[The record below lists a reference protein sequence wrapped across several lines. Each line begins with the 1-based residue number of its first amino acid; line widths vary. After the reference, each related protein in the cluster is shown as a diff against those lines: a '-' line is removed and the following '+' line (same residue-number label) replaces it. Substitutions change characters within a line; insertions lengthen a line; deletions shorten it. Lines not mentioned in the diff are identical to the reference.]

1 MKARIKGLTLSLD
14 GGQEL
19 TLSLPGDW
27 RDEYAKLKDADVDVE
42 VKKYREKRSLD
53 SSASALYDALK
64 VYLYSKT
71 ESTL

>member
-1 MKARIKGLTLSLD
+1 MFLAPFVIIYFSGS
-14 GGQEL
+14 
-19 TLSLPGDW
+19 
-27 RDEYAKLKDADVDVE
+27 
-42 VKKYREKRSLD
+42 EKRSLD